1 MISNIREVVTR
12 GAKVLGIAIEGDEDA
27 KEVCDDIVYIP
38 RTNPLLTPVL
48 SVVPLQ
54 LIAYYMAK
62 QKACDVDKPRNLAKS
77 VTVEQSVI
85 KGEIIMREELIKTLL
100 NEYKETKKALE
111 LGIDWLNEKDY
122 AKGKLD
128 LVNVIIADLEKLSKE
143 V

>member
-1 MISNIREVVTR
+1 
-12 GAKVLGIAIEGDEDA
+12 
-27 KEVCDDIVYIP
+27 
-38 RTNPLLTPVL
+38 
-48 SVVPLQ
+48 
-54 LIAYYMAK
+54 
-62 QKACDVDKPRNLAKS
+62 
-77 VTVEQSVI
+77 
-85 KGEIIMREELIKTLL
+85 MREELIKTLL